1 MIREMLK
8 CDKKQILA
16 IYEKGLKTRN
26 ATFEIN
32 VPSWEE
38 WNSNHHN
45 HSRYVY
51 LNNNSIIGWVAL
63 SPISKRY
70 VYRGVS
76 EISIYV
82 DPDFFGRGIGS
93 ELIEKVIFSS
103 EINGIWT
110 LFASIFP
117 ENKASL
123 RLHEKFGFRKIGFRE
138 KIASLDGIWRDTLI
152 LERRSTI
159 VGL

>member
-8 CDKKQILA
+8 SDKKQILA
-16 IYEKGLKTRN
+16 LYEKGLKTRN

-38 WNSNHHN
+38 WNSNHHK

-76 EISIYV
+76 EISIYI
-82 DPDFFGRGIGS
+82 DPDYSGRGIGS
-93 ELIEKVIFSS
+93 ELIEKVILSS
-103 EINGIWT
+103 EVHGIWT

-138 KIASLDGIWRDTLI
+138 KIASLDGIWRDTII
-152 LERRSTI
+152 LERRSSL
-159 VGL
+159 VGI